1 MKKRIMVL
9 LSIIVFVLGLVCIQG
24 CQQNENPKFQ
34 NEYQAVLLT
43 TGQVFFGKVEF
54 VGTDYVLLKDVFYI
68 RSVANPD
75 TKQVS
80 NTLIRKGNEIHGA
93 DQTYINARHII
104 MIEPVSPQSP
114 LAGRIKELQSQKPQG
129 QP

>member
-1 MKKRIMVL
+1 MKKRIMGL
-9 LSIIVFVLGLVCIQG
+9 LGIIVFVFGGVCLQG

>member
-1 MKKRIMVL
+1 MKKRIIGL
-9 LSIIVFVLGLVCIQG
+9 LSVIVFVFGFVCIQS
-24 CQQNENPKFQ
+24 CEQNSNPKFK

-54 VGTDYVLLKDVFYI
+54 VGKEYVLLKDVFYI
-68 RSVANPD
+68 RSVANPE

-80 NTLIRKGNEIHGA
+80 NTLIKKGNEIHGA

-104 MIEPVSPQSP
+104 MIEPVSQQSP
-114 LAGRIKELQSQKPQG
+114 LAGRIKELQSQKPAG
-129 QP
+129 QQ